1 MTNDNKKT
9 LVLDQDVVEALLKVL
24 RKMNRAGHAI
34 AKQMLAEGGINEENF
49 GTIAQAAM
57 VDWVYTEVK
66 KANKN
71 FEVDELEAILALDFQ
86 EDNAEK
92 TKD

>member
-1 MTNDNKKT
+1 MTQDNKKT
-9 LVLDQDVVEALLKVL
+9 LVLDQDVVEALIKTL
-24 RKMNRAGHAI
+24 RRMNRVGRAI
-34 AKQMLAEGGINEENF
+34 AKQVLADGVNEENF
-49 GTIAQAAM
+49 ATIAQAAM

-92 TKD
+92 KETN

>member
-1 MTNDNKKT
+1 MTNDNKKN
-9 LVLDQDVVEALLKVL
+9 LELDQDVVEALLIIL
-24 RKMNRAGHAI
+24 RKMNRAGRTI
-34 AKQMLAEGGINEENF
+34 AKHILSEGVNEENF
-49 GTIAQAAM
+49 ATLSQAAM

-71 FEVDELEAILALDFQ
+71 FEVEKLENIFALELET
-86 EDNAEK
+86 DNAEK